1 MIKLLVLGMIL
12 FMSNGLH
19 AETVWEYV
27 DRKIENKKV
36 KRWSLSNWL
45 FMKEKFALQDQWL
58 AMNTNNESIPV
69 EFYIDYSKLEFDSD
83 TANNENETEVG
94 INGEAAVYYSIIGL
108 SYRGETYE
116 ELYTQQEGALNL
128 RLIGTSHQSTHLILT
143 AGGRIFEDEADGE
156 FRQTFYGG
164 DISLYLLPFL
174 GFDGRY
180 RRYLNAENDEQT
192 TEIESTR
199 TQWGMFIDISFFRI
213 FTYQFEENFDYKT
226 ISTGSKVEQQIKG
239 TGLGVRLYF

>member
-1 MIKLLVLGMIL
+1 MMNYLLILLTVLVT
-12 FMSNGLH
+12 SAQ

-27 DRKIENKKV
+27 DRKLEDKKT

-58 AMNTNNESIPV
+58 ALNTRNEAPPF
-69 EFYIDYSKLEFDSD
+69 EFYIDYSKLTFDSD
-83 TANNENETEVG
+83 TANNENEEETGV
-94 INGEAAVYYSIIGL
+94 NVEAAIYYSIIGL
-108 SYRGETYE
+108 SYRSETYE
-116 ELYTQQEGALNL
+116 DLYTQQEGALNL

-143 AGGRIFEDEADGE
+143 AGGRVFEDEVEGE

-164 DISLYLLPFL
+164 DIALYLLPFL

-180 RRYLNAENDEQT
+180 RRYLNAENDDST
-192 TEIESTR
+192 SEIESVR
-199 TQWGMFIDISFFRI
+199 TQWGMFIDISFLRI
-213 FTYQFEENFDYKT
+213 FTFQFEENFDYKT
-226 ISTGSKVEQQIKG
+226 LATGDKFEQQIKG